1 MAKIIQSE
9 KTKYAN
15 NEYDNMPSLDYF
27 TASAERLTQYNLG
40 RVDLDIVREVCAK
53 HGFGCVV
60 ITNTFITNK
69 DCDVVICVKT
79 DINSARYGKPY
90 KEMTVEDFSWK
101 REVDLQYADTL
112 RRLHDCIHEL
122 DERTDLLFHT
132 GNVGNV
138 GLFGSHDVKR
148 KSYSHA
154 SYLTSW
160 RDIVNK
166 WSPLIHD
173 TISQLESGV
182 YALASASLLKYEK
195 D

>member
-1 MAKIIQSE
+1 M
-9 KTKYAN
+9 
-15 NEYDNMPSLDYF
+15 
-27 TASAERLTQYNLG
+27 
-40 RVDLDIVREVCAK
+40 
-53 HGFGCVV
+53 
-60 ITNTFITNK
+60 
-69 DCDVVICVKT
+69 KT
-79 DINSARYGKPY
+79 DVDSARYGKPY
-90 KEMTVEDFSWK
+90 KEITAEDFNWK

-112 RRLHDCIHEL
+112 RKLHDCIHEL
-122 DERTDLLFHT
+122 DEQTDLLFHT

-160 RDIVNK
+160 RDIVNR

-173 TISQLESGV
+173 TTSQLESGV
-182 YALASASLLKYEK
+182 YALARTYQLKYKK